1 LFLLTATAISCELHF
16 PIFEQTKQV
25 TMKKK
30 LLFIGLCVCSFAG
43 TGYGQ
48 SQTNSL
54 KESTPIVVSSHPEL
68 NAQRAKLDAKQT
80 EINQA
85 VSRGQV
91 SKLNDEFRVLKE
103 EYVRLLKVE
112 LEKTTDAQLRTQLQE
127 EITRY
132 SEAANPQTR

>member
-1 LFLLTATAISCELHF
+1 MHF

-30 LLFIGLCVCSFAG
+30 LLFIGLCVCSLANFS
-43 TGYGQ
+43 YGQ

-54 KESTPIVVSSHPEL
+54 KESAPIVVSSHPEL
-68 NAQRAKLDAKQT
+68 SAQRAKLDSKQA

-85 VSRGQV
+85 VTSSRAQAA
-91 SKLNDEFRVLKE
+91 KLNDEFRVLKE

-112 LEKTTDAQLRTQLQE
+112 WEKTTDGQLKTQLQE
-127 EITRY
+127 EMARY

>member
-1 LFLLTATAISCELHF
+1 
-16 PIFEQTKQV
+16 
-25 TMKKK
+25 MKKK
-30 LLFIGLCVCSFAG
+30 LLFIGLCVCSFANASF
-43 TGYGQ
+43 GQ
-48 SQTNSL
+48 SQTTSL

-68 NAQRAKLDAKQT
+68 SAQRAKLDSKQA

-85 VSRGQV
+85 VSTSRAQV

-103 EYVRLLKVE
+103 EYVRLLKTE

-132 SEAANPQTR
+132 ETVTNPQTR

>member
-1 LFLLTATAISCELHF
+1 
-16 PIFEQTKQV
+16 
-25 TMKKK
+25 MKKK
-30 LLFIGLCVCSFAG
+30 LLFIGLCVCSFADFS
-43 TGYGQ
+43 YGQ
-48 SQTNSL
+48 SQTTSL

-80 EINQA
+80 EINQS